1 MVVDGGRNIVVA
13 EDGRRMVV
21 ESGRRVMVDDERLV
35 VAMASVAV
43 VLVAVVLVAV
53 ALVAVLLKEMTPVA
67 VAVLA
72 GSLRGSNSTE
82 SVSKVSSVMRSLD

>member
-1 MVVDGGRNIVVA
+1 MVDGGRNIVVA

-21 ESGRRVMVDDERLV
+21 EGGRRVMVDDERLV
-35 VAMASVAV
+35 VAMAS
-43 VLVAVVLVAV
+43 VAVVLVAV